1 LRGHIQPSN
10 VNSDQRSL
18 HKNNLFACPTFLLA
32 NFINHLLSVLNSHIL
47 AFQYSHLNKASSCSG
62 PPKSTL
68 SKFLHHIL
76 HGLLFHCMQL
86 LWINL
91 CKFNLPTYNCISL
104 DVPHGYH
111 HLASP

>member
-62 PPKSTL
+62 PPRVL
-68 SKFLHHIL
+68 SPSFYTTFFTAFCSIVCSSC
-76 HGLLFHCMQL
+76 G
-86 LWINL
+86 
-91 CKFNLPTYNCISL
+91 
-104 DVPHGYH
+104 
-111 HLASP
+111 